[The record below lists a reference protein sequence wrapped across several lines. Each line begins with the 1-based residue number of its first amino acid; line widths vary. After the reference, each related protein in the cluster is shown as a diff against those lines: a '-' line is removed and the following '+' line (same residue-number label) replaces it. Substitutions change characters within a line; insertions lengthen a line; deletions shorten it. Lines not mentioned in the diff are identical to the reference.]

1 MSQKV
6 SRRDHGDAAGDPA
19 RVEDPPPEPAVLLE
33 RLGDGVARV
42 VLNRPA
48 VRNAVDGAL
57 ANALGRAVRE
67 TEADPEIRVVILT
80 GAGSQAFCAGAD
92 LAEVARGNEA
102 ALWTRDGGFAGFVEA
117 VRSKVWIAA
126 VKGFALAGGL
136 ELMLACDL
144 VVAAEDAAFGLPE
157 VKRGLVAGAG
167 GLFRLPRALPRA
179 VAIEMIVTGESI
191 GAGRA
196 LALGLINRVAAAG
209 QVDAQAHDLARIVA
223 ANAPC
228 AVRESLWIAR
238 TAHEGSEADLSRLSG
253 EALSRVRSGE
263 DSREGARAFL
273 EKREPRWSGR

>member
-6 SRRDHGDAAGDPA
+6 SRRDHGDGAGDPA

-42 VLNRPA
+42 VLNRPT

-57 ANALGRAVRE
+57 AHALGRAVRE

>member
-1 MSQKV
+1 MSQRV
-6 SRRDHGDAAGDPA
+6 SLRDHGDVAGDPA
-19 RVEDPPPEPAVLLE
+19 RVEDPPSKPAVLLE
-33 RLGDGVARV
+33 RPGGGVARV
-42 VLNRPA
+42 ILNRPA

-57 ANALGRAVRE
+57 ANALERAVRE

-80 GAGSQAFCAGAD
+80 GAGSKAFCAGAD

-102 ALWTRDGGFAGFVEA
+102 ALWTRGGGFAGFVEA

-144 VVAAEDAAFGLPE
+144 VVAAEDATFGLPE

-209 QVDAQAHDLARIVA
+209 QVDAQARDLARIIA

-228 AVRESLWIAR
+228 AVRDSLRIAR
-238 TAHEGSEADLSRLSG
+238 IAHEGSEADLSRLSG
-253 EALSRVRSGE
+253 EALSRARSGE